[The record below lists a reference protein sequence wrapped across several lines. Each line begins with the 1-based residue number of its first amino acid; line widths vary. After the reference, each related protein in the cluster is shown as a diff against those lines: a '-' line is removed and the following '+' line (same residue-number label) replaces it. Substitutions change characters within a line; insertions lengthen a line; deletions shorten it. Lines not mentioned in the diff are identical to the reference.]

1 MTEKSVAKIDLGGIT
16 KEIFDELIDK
26 KWRIWGKPDKSFD
39 NTLLF
44 SSIADYRV
52 QLTYIEMQQNYMV
65 IIQPRRNIDFSSM
78 EEVENT
84 LNNFIDVVINGF
96 NEKYKT
102 NVHICIEDTKDNN

>member
-1 MTEKSVAKIDLGGIT
+1 
-16 KEIFDELIDK
+16 
-26 KWRIWGKPDKSFD
+26 
-39 NTLLF
+39 
-44 SSIADYRV
+44 
-52 QLTYIEMQQNYMV
+52 MV

-78 EEVENT
+78 VEVENT